1 MILVGLGTG
10 SAPEQMEPQEALAEE
25 FNATHDDIE
34 IEFLFV
40 PHEESRDRYL
50 AMLAGGAP
58 PGLVGPVGIE
68 SHAEFFDTWAD
79 ITPFI
84 EGDKYDLSDFSG
96 PTMKLA
102 QYPDKNLG
110 LPLGLYPSFIFYNAD
125 LFDAAGLGYPTHDYD
140 DTSWTMDALREMG
153 MRLTLDENGNDATS
167 PEFDLSFIVQYG
179 FDDSWSSARALFG
192 IWGAPNGSRP
202 TTDDYRTSVANS
214 EEWFYGLQWISDG
227 IRVDRFIP
235 DYARQDAFYAAAGDP
250 FGGGIV
256 GMFYSHTRFM
266 AEFVKGL
273 PFEYD
278 FAPIPYNH
286 LGTRVARIHADNFV
300 IPDAFEHK
308 EASWEV
314 MKWLVAPERIADMC
328 LIYGCLPARQSAEE
342 QFRTML
348 AEEYPG
354 THIDVIYEAIDYLDK
369 PHHEVWVPEYARVNE
384 ILGDATDLIF
394 MGDETDP
401 QAVLDAAN
409 DEIQQILDEY

>member
-1 MILVGLGTG
+1 MILVGLDTG

-40 PHEESRDRYL
+40 LHEESRDRYL

-58 PGLVGPVGIE
+58 PGLVGPVGIKT
-68 SHAEFFDTWAD
+68 HDEFFDTWAD

-84 EGDKYDLSDFSG
+84 EGDKYDLSDFYV
-96 PTMKLA
+96 PTMKLT
-102 QYPDKNLG
+102 QYSDKNLG
-110 LPLGLYPSFIFYNAD
+110 LPLGLYPSFILYNAD
-125 LFDAAGLGYPTHDYD
+125 LFDAAGPDYPTHDYD

-153 MRLTLDENGNDATS
+153 VRLTLDENGNATS
-167 PEFDLSFIVQYG
+167 SEFDPSFIVQYG
-179 FDDSWSSARALFG
+179 YDNSCSSARALFA
-192 IWGAPNGSRP
+192 IWGAPNGGRP
-202 TTDDYRTSVANS
+202 TTDDYRTAVANS
-214 EEWFYGLQWISDG
+214 EQWFYGLQWISDG
-227 IRVDRFIP
+227 IWIDRFIP
-235 DYARQDAFYAAAGDP
+235 DYAGQDAFYAAAGDP
-250 FGGGIV
+250 FGGGIL
-256 GMFYSHTRFM
+256 GMFYSHTWFM

-273 PFEYD
+273 RFEYD
-278 FAPIPYNH
+278 FAPIAYNH
-286 LGTRVARIHADNFV
+286 LGTRVARIHADSFV
-300 IPDAFEHK
+300 IPDAFEDK

-354 THIDVIYEAIDYLDK
+354 TDIDVIYEAIDYLDK
-369 PHHEVWVPEYARVNE
+369 PHHEEWVPEYARVNE
-384 ILGDATDLIF
+384 ILGDAMDLIF